1 MGRNQRKMWCLNNHF
16 FVIFFFLYLN
26 YFLNYNNIV
35 ISKFFLLQNLVITM
49 DYDGIN
55 VQKTSTGLQL
65 SLEGEMYRQIAQKW
79 EEGKIRPFFS
89 LLKDFIKALE
99 QIYQE

>member
-1 MGRNQRKMWCLNNHF
+1 
-16 FVIFFFLYLN
+16 
-26 YFLNYNNIV
+26 
-35 ISKFFLLQNLVITM
+35 M